1 MNEQLLIKNI
11 AEIGKLLLKNGAE
24 IYRVEESLERMCQSY
39 GFQDIGVFALPTYFT
54 MSVTFQDGTN
64 TSLTKRTLQNR
75 TNLDAVC
82 ALNDLVRKI
91 CNKTPTNDF
100 IEQQIKAINSLHP
113 IMPLVFLGYGLGA
126 GGYAI
131 FFGGGLHE
139 GIIAGIIGF
148 LMYFFVWINEILGI
162 NSLMRTTLTSM
173 FLTILAILFYHFH
186 LIYNLDATIIGC
198 LMILTPGIAITN
210 SLRDII
216 DGNYVSGQARLVE
229 AFFIATAIAL
239 GVGLMRILLKGLI

>member
-64 TSLTKRTLQNR
+64 T
-75 TNLDAVC
+75 TNLDTVC
-82 ALNDLVRKI
+82 ALNDLVRKV
-91 CNKTPTNDF
+91 CNETPTNDF

-148 LMYFFVWINEILGI
+148 LMYFFVWINELIL
-162 NSLMRTTLTSM
+162 
-173 FLTILAILFYHFH
+173 
-186 LIYNLDATIIGC
+186 
-198 LMILTPGIAITN
+198 
-210 SLRDII
+210 
-216 DGNYVSGQARLVE
+216 
-229 AFFIATAIAL
+229 
-239 GVGLMRILLKGLI
+239 

>member
-91 CNKTPTNDF
+91 CNETPTNDF

-173 FLTILAILFYHFH
+173 FLTILAILSYHVH

>member
-91 CNKTPTNDF
+91 CNETPTNDF

-162 NSLMRTTLTSM
+162 NSLMCTTLTSM

>member
-54 MSVTFQDGTN
+54 MSVTFQDGTS

-91 CNKTPTNDF
+91 CNETPTNDF
-100 IEQQIKAINSLHP
+100 IEQQIQAINSLHP
-113 IMPLVFLGYGLGA
+113 IMPLVFL
-126 GGYAI
+126 
-131 FFGGGLHE
+131 
-139 GIIAGIIGF
+139 
-148 LMYFFVWINEILGI
+148 MYFFIWINEILGI

-239 GVGLMRILLKGLI
+239 GVGLIRILLKGLI

>member
-75 TNLDAVC
+75 TNLDAVY

-91 CNKTPTNDF
+91 CNETPTNDF

-239 GVGLMRILLKGLI
+239 GVGLIRILLKGLI

>member
-91 CNKTPTNDF
+91 CNETHTNYF

>member
-39 GFQDIGVFALPTYFT
+39 GFQDIGVFALPTYFS
-54 MSVTFQDGTN
+54 MSVNIQDGTN
-64 TSLTKRTLQNR
+64 TSLTKRTLHNR

-91 CNKTPTNDF
+91 CNETPTNDF

-239 GVGLMRILLKGLI
+239 GVGLMRSLLKGLI

>member
-82 ALNDLVRKI
+82 ALNDLVRKV
-91 CNKTPTNDF
+91 CNETPTNDF

-139 GIIAGIIGF
+139 GIIAGII
-148 LMYFFVWINEILGI
+148 FFN
-162 NSLMRTTLTSM
+162 
-173 FLTILAILFYHFH
+173 A
-186 LIYNLDATIIGC
+186 YN
-198 LMILTPGIAITN
+198 TN
-210 SLRDII
+210 KYVF
-216 DGNYVSGQARLVE
+216 NYLSDFVLSFSFDL
-229 AFFIATAIAL
+229 
-239 GVGLMRILLKGLI
+239 

>member
-82 ALNDLVRKI
+82 ALNDLVRKF
-91 CNKTPTNDF
+91 CNETPTNDF
-100 IEQQIKAINSLHP
+100 IEHQIKAFNSLLP

>member
-91 CNKTPTNDF
+91 CNEKPTNDF

>member
-1 MNEQLLIKNI
+1 ML
-11 AEIGKLLLKNGAE
+11 
-24 IYRVEESLERMCQSY
+24 
-39 GFQDIGVFALPTYFT
+39 F
-54 MSVTFQDGTN
+54 
-64 TSLTKRTLQNR
+64 
-75 TNLDAVC
+75 
-82 ALNDLVRKI
+82 
-91 CNKTPTNDF
+91 
-100 IEQQIKAINSLHP
+100 
-113 IMPLVFLGYGLGA
+113 
-126 GGYAI
+126 

-216 DGNYVSGQARLVE
+216 DGNYVSGQHV
-229 AFFIATAIAL
+229 
-239 GVGLMRILLKGLI
+239 LLKLFLLQQQLL

>member
-11 AEIGKLLLKNGAE
+11 AEICKLLLKNGAE

-91 CNKTPTNDF
+91 CNETPTNDF

-239 GVGLMRILLKGLI
+239 GVGLIRILLKGLI

>member
-91 CNKTPTNDF
+91 CNENT
-100 IEQQIKAINSLHP
+100 
-113 IMPLVFLGYGLGA
+113 Y
-126 GGYAI
+126 
-131 FFGGGLHE
+131 
-139 GIIAGIIGF
+139 
-148 LMYFFVWINEILGI
+148 
-162 NSLMRTTLTSM
+162 
-173 FLTILAILFYHFH
+173 
-186 LIYNLDATIIGC
+186 
-198 LMILTPGIAITN
+198 
-210 SLRDII
+210 
-216 DGNYVSGQARLVE
+216 
-229 AFFIATAIAL
+229 
-239 GVGLMRILLKGLI
+239 

>member
-91 CNKTPTNDF
+91 CNEIPTNDF

-239 GVGLMRILLKGLI
+239 GVGLIRILLKGLI

>member
-11 AEIGKLLLKNGAE
+11 AESGKLLLKNGAE

-54 MSVTFQDGTN
+54 MSVTFQDGTS

-91 CNKTPTNDF
+91 CNETP
-100 IEQQIKAINSLHP
+100 
-113 IMPLVFLGYGLGA
+113 
-126 GGYAI
+126 I

-148 LMYFFVWINEILGI
+148 LMYFFIWINEILGI

-239 GVGLMRILLKGLI
+239 GVGLIRILLKGLI

>member
-54 MSVTFQDGTN
+54 MSVTFQDGTS

-75 TNLDAVC
+75 TNLDALC
-82 ALNDLVRKI
+82 SLNNLVRQI
-91 CNKTPTNDF
+91 CDETPSNDF
-100 IEQQIKAINSLHP
+100 IEQQIKDINNIHP

-126 GGYAI
+126 GGYAV
-131 FFGGGLHE
+131 FFGGGLQE

-162 NSLMRTTLTSM
+162 NALMRTTLTSM
-173 FLTILAILFYHFH
+173 FLTILAILFYHYH

-198 LMILTPGIAITN
+198 LMILTPVIAITN

>member
-1 MNEQLLIKNI
+1 MNEQLLLKNI

-39 GFQDIGVFALPTYFT
+39 GFKDIGVFALPTYFT
-54 MSVTFQDGTN
+54 MSVTFKDGTS

-82 ALNDLVRKI
+82 SLNDLVRKI
-91 CNKTPTNDF
+91 CDETPEHHF
-100 IEQQIKAINSLHP
+100 IEQQIKKINATQP
-113 IMPLVFLGYGLGA
+113 MMPLVFLGYGLGA
-126 GGYAI
+126 GGYAV
-131 FFGGGLHE
+131 FFGGGLNE

-148 LMYFFVWINEILGI
+148 LMYFFIWVNEILRI

-173 FLTILAILFYHFH
+173 FLTVLSILFYHFG
-186 LIYNLDATIIGC
+186 LIHNLDATIIGC